1 MGLAASAYAP
11 RSSWARSPSGPERSV
26 AEALERKRP
35 TGGGSPLPVKY
46 EPNWDSLGQYR
57 VPEWYLDAK
66 FGIFIHWGVY
76 AVPAY
81 SNEWYPREMYLRG
94 NKVFEY
100 HRTHYGPQSTF
111 GYKDFIPQL
120 TAANWSPARWAELF
134 RKAGAKYV
142 VPVGEHHD
150 GFPMY
155 DCSATEWTAVKMGPH
170 RDVVGDLGRE
180 VRKQGLK
187 LGVSSHR
194 AFNWSY
200 YTFEPDFDTSNPKY
214 SGLYGSP
221 HAPTPHI
228 DDKPGELRQT
238 VPQAYLDD
246 WYRRT
251 TEIVD
256 KYQPDLMWFDFCFEG
271 PEWEPN
277 RKRFA
282 AYYYNRAEEWG
293 KGVAINYKH
302 QAYPQ
307 DVAVLDIERGLLDEI
322 RPHFWQTDTSVGW
335 KSWGYIRDEK
345 YKTVAGL
352 VGELVDI
359 VSKNGCLLLNVG
371 PEPDGTIPEAAEKVL
386 LGIGQWLDVN
396 GEAIYGTRPWKVY
409 GEGPNKLKAGYFG
422 EEENQKFTG
431 QDIRFTAGKGAVYAI
446 CLDWPGEEVRIK
458 SLGSK
463 AALVSS
469 NVSAVQLLGIDAKLE
484 WMQAEDLLRVKM
496 PNQKPCDHAYVLK
509 VILGGSPAS

>member
-1 MGLAASAYAP
+1 
-11 RSSWARSPSGPERSV
+11 
-26 AEALERKRP
+26 
-35 TGGGSPLPVKY
+35 
-46 EPNWDSLGQYR
+46 
-57 VPEWYLDAK
+57 
-66 FGIFIHWGVY
+66 
-76 AVPAY
+76 
-81 SNEWYPREMYLRG
+81 MYLRG
-94 NKVFEY
+94 KEVYEY
-100 HRTHYGPQSTF
+100 HRAHYGPQSTY
-111 GYKDFIPQL
+111 GYKDFIPKL
-120 TAANWSPARWAELF
+120 TAANWSPADWAELF

-155 DCSATEWTAVKMGPH
+155 DCSYTEWTAAKMGPH

-180 VRKQGLK
+180 VRKQGMK

-200 YTFEPDFDTSNPKY
+200 YTFAPNFDTSIPQY
-214 SGLYGSP
+214 AGLYGKP
-221 HAPTPHI
+221 HAPTPRI
-228 DDKPGELRQT
+228 NQEPGELRQT
-238 VPQAYLDD
+238 VSQDYLDD

-282 AYYYNRAEEWG
+282 AYYYNRAQEWR

-302 QAYPQ
+302 QAYPE

-335 KSWGYIRDEK
+335 KSWGYIADEQ
-345 YKTVAGL
+345 YKSVDGL
-352 VGELVDI
+352 VCELVDI

-371 PEPDGTIPEAAEKVL
+371 PKPDGTIPEPAERVL
-386 LGIGQWLDVN
+386 LGIGQWLNVN

-422 EEENQKFTG
+422 EEENKKFTG
-431 QDIRFTAGKGAVYAI
+431 EDVRFTAGNGAVYAI
-446 CLDWPGEEVRIK
+446 CLDWPGGEVRIK

-463 AALVSS
+463 SGIAPGKVTT
-469 NVSAVQLLGIDAKLE
+469 VQLLGIDGRLE
-484 WMQAEDLLRVKM
+484 WTQAENELQVKM
-496 PNQKPCDHAYVLK
+496 PNKKPCDYAYALK
-509 VILGGSPAS
+509 IILSA

>member
-1 MGLAASAYAP
+1 VKPLASRREFIKAASLGLAASAYTP
-11 RSSWARSPSGPERSV
+11 RPAWAR
-26 AEALERKRP
+26 
-35 TGGGSPLPVKY
+35 SPLPVKY
-46 EPNWDSLGQYR
+46 EPNWDSLRQYK

-66 FGIFIHWGVY
+66 VGIFIHWGIY

-81 SNEWYPREMYLRG
+81 GNEWYPREMYLRG
-94 NKVFEY
+94 NKVFEH

-111 GYKDFIPQL
+111 GYKDFIPKL
-120 TAANWSPARWAELF
+120 TAANWSPEAWAELF
-134 RKAGAKYV
+134 RKSGAKYV

-155 DCSATEWTAVKMGPH
+155 DCSYTDWTAVKMGPH
-170 RDVVGDLGRE
+170 RDIVGDLGRE

-200 YTFEPDFDTSNPKY
+200 YTFEPDFDTSDLKY
-214 SGLYGSP
+214 SGLYGKP
-221 HAPTPHI
+221 HAPTPRI
-228 DDKPGELRQT
+228 NNERGELRQT
-238 VPQAYLDD
+238 VPQVYLDD

-256 KYQPDLMWFDFCFEG
+256 KYRPDLMWFDFCFEG

-277 RKRFA
+277 RKRYA
-282 AYYYNRAEEWG
+282 AYYYNRGEAWG

-302 QAYPQ
+302 QAYPE

-322 RPHFWQTDTSVGW
+322 RPRFWQTDTSVGW
-335 KSWGYIRDEK
+335 KSWGYIENEN
-345 YKTVAGL
+345 YKSVDGL
-352 VGELVDI
+352 VVELADI

-371 PEPDGTIPEAAEKVL
+371 PKPDGTIPEPAEKAL

-396 GEAIYGTRPWKVY
+396 AEAIYGTRPWKVY

-422 EEENQKFTG
+422 EEENKKFTG
-431 QDIRFTAGKGAVYAI
+431 EDFRFTAGKGALYAI

-463 AALVSS
+463 SALLAGQ
-469 NVSAVQLLGIDAKLE
+469 VSAVQLLGIDAGLE
-484 WMQAEDLLRVKM
+484 WSKTDEWLRVKM
-496 PNQKPCDHAYVLK
+496 PNKKPCDNAYALK
-509 VILGGSPAS
+509 IIFNA